1 MHEQDDAVISTN
13 QRARMF
19 GCSERCCIRP
29 FHYVITL
36 LHSILNPDWLISIVF
51 SCVRFRTAR
60 PNRDNHFARMSQR
73 FNSYIVDTFFFAVQ

>member
-13 QRARMF
+13 QRSRMF

-36 LHSILNPDWLISIVF
+36 QHSILNPDWLISTVF
-51 SCVRFRTAR
+51 SCVRFRTAC
-60 PNRDNHFARMSQR
+60 PNRVKNVIHEIDFHGPFSQEKI
-73 FNSYIVDTFFFAVQ
+73 F